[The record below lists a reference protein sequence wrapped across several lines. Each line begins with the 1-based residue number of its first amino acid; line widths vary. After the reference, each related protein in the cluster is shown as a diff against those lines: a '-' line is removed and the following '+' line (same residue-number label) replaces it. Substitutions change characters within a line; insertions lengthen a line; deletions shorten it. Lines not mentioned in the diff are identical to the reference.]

1 MEEKINKKP
10 AYILMTVLVM
20 LWGFDYV
27 VAKTGLEVFKPMSL
41 LFCKYSIG
49 FVTILTIKLL
59 RGNFNLAKGHTRISA
74 LLPVRRGAVFQL

>member
-41 LFCKYSIG
+41 LFCKYGISRHRPRQFAG
-49 FVTILTIKLL
+49 SYFGVDPRRYFLFLRYLEKAEDQGKL
-59 RGNFNLAKGHTRISA
+59 
-74 LLPVRRGAVFQL
+74 